1 MNRRVD
7 VKTAELVDIALL
19 TKAAFGPRVAREYLR
34 LRGIDSELMRS
45 VLSLPPD
52 VLRSKLTFA
61 SSAGE
66 GRRAKRR

>member
-19 TKAAFGPRVAREYLR
+19 TKAAFGVSVARTFLR
-34 LRGIDSELMRS
+34 MRGIDTDLMRA

-52 VLRSKLTFA
+52 ALRSKLTFA

-66 GRRAKRR
+66 GRRARRR